1 MSRNKKKL
9 RVWISLNTENG
20 NDIWYNKLKLK
31 VYQKRLFIINFPF
44 SRNACVPRINSTN
57 YENVEKEEIDLSTM
71 LLNLIYVKNL
81 FNMYPK
87 MRKLFS
93 IITEKKLYILFK

>member
-1 MSRNKKKL
+1 M
-9 RVWISLNTENG
+9 NTKNG

-57 YENVEKEEIDLSTM
+57 YENVEKAENNDKEEIDLSTM
-71 LLNLIYVKNL
+71 LLNLLCKEPTIQHVSKDESFLENC
-81 FNMYPK
+81 
-87 MRKLFS
+87 FS
-93 IITEKKLYILFK
+93 ITYY